1 MLLGIPRGYFYY
13 NYLPFIKTLFDG
25 TGVTVMAGM
34 ENNDDIFARGK
45 GMTAD
50 EACLPVKMFAG
61 QIDALGKE
69 CDRVMVPRI
78 MKDM

>member
-34 ENNDDIFARGK
+34 ENNDDIFTRGK

-50 EACLPVKMFAG
+50 DTCLPVKMHGAADHEG
-61 QIDALGKE
+61 YERAVAL
-69 CDRVMVPRI
+69 P
-78 MKDM
+78 